1 MQSERDKK
9 GAGLADED
17 VETIHYWIYSPG
29 DGACKWDEFCKR
41 GIMGLGWS
49 AIGDL
54 SQYASKD
61 EMKTAMK
68 AKIDPTKTY
77 KNDAH
82 ATWQF
87 LREMKPGDVVF
98 AKKGMHSIIGRGVV
112 ASDYMY
118 DTTDTEYPNVRK
130 VKWTNIG
137 EWVHPSQA
145 VMKTLTDITIYTDYV
160 AKLNALVD
168 DADTEQEDTAFPEY
182 TPEKFLEEVYMDA
195 DCYDTLVEL
204 VRMKKNVILQ
214 GAPGVGKDV
223 CCKTSGLF
231 YDGM

>member
-1 MQSERDKK
+1 
-9 GAGLADED
+9 
-17 VETIHYWIYSPG
+17 
-29 DGACKWDEFCKR
+29 
-41 GIMGLGWS
+41 MGLGWS

-130 VKWTNIG
+130 SK
-137 EWVHPSQA
+137 
-145 VMKTLTDITIYTDYV
+145 
-160 AKLNALVD
+160 
-168 DADTEQEDTAFPEY
+168 
-182 TPEKFLEEVYMDA
+182 MD
-195 DCYDTLVEL
+195 EHW
-204 VRMKKNVILQ
+204 
-214 GAPGVGKDV
+214 
-223 CCKTSGLF
+223 
-231 YDGM
+231 

>member
-98 AKKGMHSIIGRGVV
+98 AKKGHAFDHR
-112 ASDYMY
+112 
-118 DTTDTEYPNVRK
+118 PRRCCFR
-130 VKWTNIG
+130 
-137 EWVHPSQA
+137 
-145 VMKTLTDITIYTDYV
+145 LYV
-160 AKLNALVD
+160 
-168 DADTEQEDTAFPEY
+168 
-182 TPEKFLEEVYMDA
+182 
-195 DCYDTLVEL
+195 
-204 VRMKKNVILQ
+204 
-214 GAPGVGKDV
+214 
-223 CCKTSGLF
+223 
-231 YDGM
+231 